1 MYKRQV
7 PRAVKELKGFAK
19 VFLNPGEKKT
29 VTMELCAR
37 DFAYYETKIHDWY
50 TPSGTYEIQIGHASD
65 EIREAAELTFTT
77 DVLLPF
83 TVDMTCLLYTSYYMR
98 MKAKLLEGKSE
109 ARANHLRTEGKM
121 LR

>member
-1 MYKRQV
+1 MWRIQGRGQEVKWFNYVSDKDSTV

-50 TPSGTYEIQIGHASD
+50 TRQVHMRSRSGMPAMRSERLQNLH
-65 EIREAAELTFTT
+65 
-77 DVLLPF
+77 LPL
-83 TVDMTCLLYTSYYMR
+83 MCCCRSLWI
-98 MKAKLLEGKSE
+98 
-109 ARANHLRTEGKM
+109 
-121 LR
+121 

>member
-1 MYKRQV
+1 
-7 PRAVKELKGFAK
+7 
-19 VFLNPGEKKT
+19 
-29 VTMELCAR
+29 MELCAR

-83 TVDMTCLLYTSYYMR
+83 TVD
-98 MKAKLLEGKSE
+98 
-109 ARANHLRTEGKM
+109 
-121 LR
+121 

>member
-1 MYKRQV
+1 MVQLYVSDKDSTV

-65 EIREAAELTFTT
+65 EIREGGLQNLH
-77 DVLLPF
+77 LLL
-83 TVDMTCLLYTSYYMR
+83 MCCCRSLWI
-98 MKAKLLEGKSE
+98 
-109 ARANHLRTEGKM
+109 
-121 LR
+121 

>member
-1 MYKRQV
+1 M
-7 PRAVKELKGFAK
+7 
-19 VFLNPGEKKT
+19 

-83 TVDMTCLLYTSYYMR
+83 TVDMTTTM
-98 MKAKLLEGKSE
+98 G
-109 ARANHLRTEGKM
+109 N
-121 LR
+121 

>member
-1 MYKRQV
+1 M

-50 TPSGTYEIQIGHASD
+50 TPSGTYEIQCKD
-65 EIREAAELTFTT
+65 CNQQEQNLYRY
-77 DVLLPF
+77 LLR
-83 TVDMTCLLYTSYYMR
+83 YR
-98 MKAKLLEGKSE
+98 
-109 ARANHLRTEGKM
+109 
-121 LR
+121 